1 MPRLNV
7 NYDNTVIYKIA
18 CNDLNIKDCYVGSTT
33 DFTKRKYSHK
43 SACNNENI
51 KNYNLKV
58 YKMIRN
64 NGGWDNW
71 TMLVIEKFPCDDI
84 HEATLRERYWYEL
97 LNANMNTQV
106 PSQSIEEYKKEYYIA
121 NKDAHREY
129 KKEYYIANKDERREV
144 TNEKARD
151 YYNENKERINASEAK
166 KEYKRQYYIANK
178 ERLDAQSLKNR
189 EANKD
194 KINERCRELAK
205 IKREN
210 KTKN

>member
-7 NYDNTVIYKIA
+7 NYDNTVIYKIV

-33 DFTKRKYSHK
+33 DFTKRKSQHK
-43 SACNNENI
+43 RTCNYENI

-71 TMLVIEKFPCDDI
+71 TMLVIEKYPCEDNI
-84 HEATLRERYWYEL
+84 TATLRERYWYEL
-97 LNANMNTQV
+97 LNANMNTLV
-106 PSQSIEEYKKEYYIA
+106 PSRSSEEYHKLY
-121 NKDAHREY
+121 
-129 KKEYYIANKDERREV
+129 
-144 TNEKARD
+144 RD
-151 YYNENKERINASEAK
+151 ENKEAICEAK
-166 KEYKRQYYIANK
+166 KKCYENKKEIYREKQTQYY
-178 ERLDAQSLKNR
+178 LDNAEQLRKRSMVFY

-194 KINERCRELAK
+194 KINAKHRELAK

>member
-7 NYDNTVIYKIA
+7 NYNNTVIYKIV

-33 DFTKRKYSHK
+33 DFTKRKCSHK
-43 SACNNENI
+43 KTCNNENI

-71 TMLVIEKFPCDDI
+71 TMLVIEKYPCEDNI
-84 HEATLRERYWYEL
+84 TATLRERYWYEL
-97 LNANMNTQV
+97 LNANMNTLV
-106 PSQSIEEYKKEYYIA
+106 PSRSKKEYQKEYYAEYYEANKEHKKEYYEA
-121 NKDAHREY
+121 NIETIQEY
-129 KKEYYIANKDERREV
+129 NK
-144 TNEKARD
+144 
-151 YYNENKERINASEAK
+151 
-166 KEYKRQYYIANK
+166 QYYIANK
-178 ERLDAQSLKNR
+178 AEY

-194 KINERCRELAK
+194 KINERRRELAK